1 MKTKM
6 NNKKNKNKNMSE
18 KNSIRRVGTITKI
31 HGSFYEVE
39 DDESGIKI
47 LATLSGKMRMNS
59 IRLSLGDK
67 VEVEVSEY
75 DVQKGRIVFRQR

>member
-1 MKTKM
+1 MNKR
-6 NNKKNKNKNMSE
+6 NNKDRNKSE
-18 KNSIRRVGTITKI
+18 KNAIRRVGTITKI

-39 DDESGIKI
+39 DDEIGIKI

-67 VEVEVSEY
+67 VDVEVSEY
-75 DVQKGRIVFRQR
+75 DVQKGRIVFRHR

>member
-6 NNKKNKNKNMSE
+6 NNKKNKNKNKNMSE

-47 LATLSGKMRMNS
+47 LERCA
-59 IRLSLGDK
+59 
-67 VEVEVSEY
+67 
-75 DVQKGRIVFRQR
+75 